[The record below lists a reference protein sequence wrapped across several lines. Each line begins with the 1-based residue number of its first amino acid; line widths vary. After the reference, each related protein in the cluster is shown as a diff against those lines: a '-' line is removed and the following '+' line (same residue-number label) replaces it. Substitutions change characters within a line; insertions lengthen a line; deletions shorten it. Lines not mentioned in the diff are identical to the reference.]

1 MPIPVSMAENII
13 TQISRGACD
22 ERYSRRVNTI
32 PANQKI
38 IEIKNNHAVIP
49 AIVDSIN
56 EICLSIQIFVNRRR
70 RSHVGIITASAM
82 GKITYT
88 IMPRNGYVSV

>member
-1 MPIPVSMAENII
+1 MVENINA
-13 TQISRGACD
+13 QISRGACD

-32 PANQKI
+32 PPNHI
-38 IEIKNNHAVIP
+38 TMEIRNTHAAIP
-49 AIVDSIN
+49 ATKDSIN
-56 EICLSIQIFVNRRR
+56 EICLSIQIFVNRRSM
-70 RSHVGIITASAM
+70 SHERTITASAM